1 MENQTLT
8 NSIDILSQA
17 LKELSDLKNKKFSD
31 RFLDFHAENGA
42 SNSGKGII
50 FSGQGPTKQFV
61 YHSDP
66 DRFFFSENIDLAKNK
81 VVSIA
86 GIKVLDG
93 QELGPTVVKSN
104 LREVGRLRG
113 LIVDGSVSIDNY
125 IFYNTSSN
133 RLGLGTSEANAAIS
147 VAEMGV
153 EVMLGTSE
161 QLRGMVGTYASADFD
176 IVTDNISRVSV
187 KANGNIELGNLN
199 NPSTQVKV
207 YGKLSVGVN
216 NPDPNVD
223 LHVAGPIRI
232 NNRIHMYAETPPMS
246 GNYSVGDIVWNT
258 DPRQRGYVGWVCTK
272 AGDPG
277 VWNQFGEIR

>member
-8 NSIDILSQA
+8 NSIDVLSQA
-17 LKELSDLKNKKFSD
+17 LKELSDLKNKKFSE
-31 RFLDFHAENGA
+31 RFLDFHADSGA
-42 SNSGKGII
+42 SNSGRGII

-66 DRFFFSENIDLAKNK
+66 DRFFSSESIDLAKNK
-81 VVSIA
+81 SITVA
-86 GIKVLDG
+86 GIKVIDG
-93 QELGPTVVKSN
+93 QELGPTVIKSN
-104 LREVGRLRG
+104 LREVGRLKG

-133 RLGLGTSEANAAIS
+133 RLGLGTNEANAAIS
-147 VAEMGV
+147 VAELGV

-161 QLRGMVGTYASADFD
+161 SMHGIVGTYASTDFD
-176 IVTDNISRVSV
+176 IVTDNIPRLSV
-187 KANGNIELGNLN
+187 KANGNIDLGNPN
-199 NPSTQVKV
+199 KSAAQVKV

-223 LHVAGPIRI
+223 LHVAGPVRI
-232 NNRIHMYAETPPMS
+232 NNRIHMYADKPPIS

-258 DPRQRGYVGWVCTK
+258 DPRQKSYVGWVCTR